1 MVKPFDRDGTAKEN
15 GSVIGAG
22 TPREPSDSE
31 EMMHEKGHEAQEVS
45 GLMRDLLDA
54 LHELRIAMA
63 KRRMLR
69 HNEKVRDAAREFTRL
84 INARSPQR
92 VARMEAERGLS

>member
-1 MVKPFDRDGTAKEN
+1 
-15 GSVIGAG
+15 
-22 TPREPSDSE
+22 
-31 EMMHEKGHEAQEVS
+31 MMHEKGHEAQGVS
-45 GLMRDLLDA
+45 GLLRDLLDA
-54 LHELRIAMA
+54 LHELRIARA

-92 VARMEAERGLS
+92 VARMEAERGL

>member
-1 MVKPFDRDGTAKEN
+1 MVMPFDRDGTAKEN

-31 EMMHEKGHEAQEVS
+31 EMMHEKGHEAQGVS

-54 LHELRIAMA
+54 LHELAV
-63 KRRMLR
+63 LE
-69 HNEKVRDAAREFTRL
+69 NVSREFPPVQL
-84 INARSPQR
+84 YSPE
-92 VARMEAERGLS
+92 VHVVSCADLDPEAQQ